1 MLIYNLINWISDTF
15 ALVLKQ
21 VETPTLVFFSQPVKR
36 ERQLLTFYV
45 RLKKNGDEEHN
56 RKTSQVIFTLT

>member
-45 RLKKNGDEEHN
+45 RLKKTATKSTIEK
-56 RKTSQVIFTLT
+56 RVKLYSP